1 MTKLV
6 FMKSKIALMCVLSI
20 AGVSTAYAQD
30 TLRIEEAIQK
40 GLEKNF
46 AIQVARNQAEIAR
59 NNNTLGNAGFLPVVT
74 ADGTINKRV
83 EDSETQYSTASIP
96 DRNDKGAETTNY
108 NYGIDATWT
117 VFDGLTMFATQDRLS
132 LEENIGNEQARL
144 QIENLLAELINGYYQ
159 IVAQQKA
166 NRVLENAV
174 EVSQERI
181 RIAETKRDLGSGSD
195 YDLLQA
201 RADFNEDRAALIR
214 SGTILKQAKILVNQ
228 ILSDS
233 SFTDFDVESTIE
245 MRDLMDLESLLNTSY
260 DENTSLMI
268 ARLNER
274 VANEEIKELRG
285 DWFPQIAVNGGY
297 GYNRTESSSGFADF
311 SKTTGFNYGVT
322 ARINLFD
329 GFNKSRKTQN
339 AQLKLK
345 NQQLQLEE
353 LKLSVSSELQQ
364 TYQQYEDA
372 LTLIELEEENLQY
385 TKQTQEIALERFRL
399 GTISSVELRET
410 QLSLLNA
417 ENRLILAQIEAK
429 TAETELLR
437 LSGNLLRKDEKL

>member
-1 MTKLV
+1 MRTYSMKYTLV
-6 FMKSKIALMCVLSI
+6 L
-20 AGVSTAYAQD
+20 VSVFCFLKPSGLIAQD

-46 AIQVARNQAEIAR
+46 AIRIAINDAQIAQ

-74 ADGTINKRV
+74 ADGSLTKRI
-83 EDSETQYSTASIP
+83 EDNETQYSTNAIP
-96 DRNDKGAETTNY
+96 DRNDKGAETNVY

-117 VFDGLTMFATQDRLS
+117 VFDGLTMFATQERLS
-132 LEENIGNEQARL
+132 LEENIGNEEARL
-144 QIENLLAELINGYYQ
+144 QIENLLSDLINAYYQ
-159 IVAQQKA
+159 IVGQQKA
-166 NRVLENAV
+166 NKVLQNTV
-174 EVSQERI
+174 EISQERI
-181 RIAETKRDLGSGSD
+181 RIAETKKDLGSGSQ

-233 SFTDFDVESTIE
+233 TFSDFDVESTIE
-245 MRDLMDLESLLNTSY
+245 MREVMNLESVLDLALE
-260 DENTSLMI
+260 ENKSLTI

-274 VANEEIKELRG
+274 VAGEEIKELRG

-297 GYNRTESSSGFADF
+297 GYNKIETSTGFVDF
-311 SKTTGFNYGVT
+311 SRTTGFNYGVT

-329 GFNKSRKTQN
+329 GFNKNRASQN
-339 AQLKLK
+339 AKLRLK
-345 NQQLQLEE
+345 NQQLLLDE
-353 LKLSVSSELQQ
+353 LKLNISSEVQQ
-364 TYQQYEDA
+364 LYEQYQDA
-372 LTLIELEEENLQY
+372 LSLIELEKENLAY
-385 TKQTQEIALERFRL
+385 IKQTQDIALERFRL

-417 ENRLILAQIEAK
+417 ENRLIVAQIEAK

-437 LSGNLLRKDEKL
+437 LSGNLLRRDKSF